1 MATVKF
7 TEAHEWVAV
16 DGEKATIGITDYAQD
31 QLGDVVYIELPAV
44 GADIDQGEEAAVVE
58 SVKAAAEVYTPVGG
72 QITETNKQLA
82 EDPSQLNTDAEG
94 EGWMFKIKMAD
105 ETEIEEMMDAK
116 AYADYV
122 AELD

>member
-82 EDPSQLNTDAEG
+82 EDPSQLNTVAEG